1 MDVQGRIVRVK
12 MDIGFV
18 EGVFKGVKVRM
29 VTVSDSL
36 RDSWE
41 AGSELASRRRD
52 DWIILVW

>member
-12 MDIGFV
+12 VDVGFV
-18 EGVFKGVKVRM
+18 KGVFKGVKIRT
-29 VTVSDSL
+29 VTVPDSL

-41 AGSELASRRRD
+41 AGTELASRRRD